1 MSPRETYGVPSTAG
15 RLPPLRMF
23 LVMVS
28 IVAAALVLWLVLPDS
43 PITVAI
49 LVLAVLGAVFTGV
62 AWVLR
67 TRGLNRPPDRN
78 PRPTR

>member
-49 LVLAVLGAVFTGV
+49 LVLAVLGAVVTGV